1 MTAPAA
7 PDSPRSPLAIAE
19 VFYLLG
25 MDDLAAHRL
34 RDADRNLRL
43 ALTFAPEHPQVTAA
57 LEQLYRAAHQARVL
71 ASNPVP
77 HDDLPPI
84 Y

>member
-1 MTAPAA
+1 MTAPAS
-7 PDSPRSPLAIAE
+7 PDNARSPLAIAE

-25 MDDLAAHRL
+25 MDDLASHRL
-34 RDADRNLRL
+34 READRNLRL
-43 ALTFAPEHPQVTAA
+43 ALAFAPEHPQVTAA
-57 LEQLYRAAHQARVL
+57 LEQLYRAAHQARRL
-71 ASNPVP
+71 ASTPVA